1 MEAFVSA
8 QGLHDLAWSHV
19 GRVEVLQVV
28 LQEEL
33 VLKSYVAHLFQE
45 VLPVDD
51 FQQLL
56 LLESPVLDVQL
67 QLLQSLILLANLK
80 LPGLLLKNNLDLL
93 LQLEILAE
101 HFTVLLLLVPVLLL
115 LLHFQLTQLNRLF
128 PKLVLRDL
136 DDALL

>member
-1 MEAFVSA
+1 M
-8 QGLHDLAWSHV
+8 
-19 GRVEVLQVV
+19 
-28 LQEEL
+28 
-33 VLKSYVAHLFQE
+33 
-45 VLPVDD
+45 LPVDD

-56 LLESPVLDVQL
+56 LLENPVLDVQL

-80 LPGLLLKNNLDLL
+80 LPGLRLRNNLDLL
-93 LQLEILAE
+93 LQLEVLTE
-101 HFTVLLLLVPVLLL
+101 HFAVLLLLVPVLLL

>member
-1 MEAFVSA
+1 
-8 QGLHDLAWSHV
+8 
-19 GRVEVLQVV
+19 
-28 LQEEL
+28 
-33 VLKSYVAHLFQE
+33 

-56 LLESPVLDVQL
+56 LLENPVLDVQL

-80 LPGLLLKNNLDLL
+80 LPGLRLRNNLDLL
-93 LQLEILAE
+93 LQLEVLTE
-101 HFTVLLLLVPVLLL
+101 HFAVLLLLVPVLLL